1 MPTDPQMMQE
11 YMDMQQQEQMQQ
23 QPMPMLAPQM
33 PSEILE
39 LELNYG
45 KTLDELEKKLKGEVN
60 ELDKETNARVWVRR
74 HEPWM
79 NNKGISKIIGII
91 RGHID
96 VNTFLT
102 FLVDSEINQISWEI
116 SDEVTTILANKTN
129 DFDIDPTYLGIIQS
143 IIINNI
149 FFALKRAQGAL
160 TLKQIH
166 STTTRIENPMQLE
179 QARARERKGFL
190 GRFF

>member
-1 MPTDPQMMQE
+1 MGVDPQQVQE
-11 YMDMQQQEQMQQ
+11 FMDMQQQEQQQ

-45 KTLDELEKKLKGEVN
+45 KTLDALERKLRGEVS
-60 ELDKETNARVWVRR
+60 EVDKETNSRKWVKR
-74 HEPWM
+74 HNPWM
-79 NNKGISKIIGII
+79 NNSGISRIICII
-91 RGHID
+91 RGHVD

-102 FLVDSEINQISWEI
+102 FLDNSEINQITWEI

-129 DFDIDPTYLGIIQS
+129 DFEIDPTYLGIIQS

-166 STTTRIENPMQLE
+166 STTTRVENPMALQ
-179 QARARERKGFL
+179 QAQARERKGFL

>member
-1 MPTDPQMMQE
+1 MEVDPQMMQE
-11 YMDMQQQEQMQQ
+11 YMDMQGQEQQQ

-45 KTLDELEKKLKGEVN
+45 KTLDVLERKLRGEV
-60 ELDKETNARVWVRR
+60 EEMDKETNSRKWIRR

-79 NNKGISKIIGII
+79 NNSGISKIIGII

-102 FLVDSEINQISWEI
+102 FLDNSEINQITWEI

-129 DFDIDPTYLGIIQS
+129 DFEIDPTYLGIIQS

-166 STTTRIENPMQLE
+166 STTTRVENPMQLQ